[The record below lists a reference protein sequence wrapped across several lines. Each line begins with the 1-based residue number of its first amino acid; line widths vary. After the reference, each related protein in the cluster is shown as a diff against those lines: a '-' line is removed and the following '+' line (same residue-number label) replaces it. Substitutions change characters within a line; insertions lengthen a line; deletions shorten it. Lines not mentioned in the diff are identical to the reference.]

1 MQIPGL
7 SFVLWEN
14 GPAVVKGD
22 NVESHYSSHYFHVSL
37 FWSLVSLFWLF
48 SPHLSLYCH
57 FCLSIIIPIFIS
69 VNYAKKKTV
78 FRIFPQVLLISGTG
92 FKLKPPPPAPQKK
105 EKGKL
110 FSDSQRCF
118 GVQIP
123 ATSCCCLSPRFREI
137 PFPTFTRP
145 SSALPSPPPPPR
157 PHFLLSLF
165 FPPHSLFCPS
175 SPCIDP
181 PDTVTVSQLQA
192 TTGRQRRRRRR
203 RRRR

>member
-1 MQIPGL
+1 MLL
-7 SFVLWEN
+7 S
-14 GPAVVKGD
+14 
-22 NVESHYSSHYFHVSL
+22 
-37 FWSLVSLFWLF
+37 
-48 SPHLSLYCH
+48 CH

-145 SSALPSPPPPPR
+145 SSALPSPHPPHH

-203 RRRR
+203 RRRRR